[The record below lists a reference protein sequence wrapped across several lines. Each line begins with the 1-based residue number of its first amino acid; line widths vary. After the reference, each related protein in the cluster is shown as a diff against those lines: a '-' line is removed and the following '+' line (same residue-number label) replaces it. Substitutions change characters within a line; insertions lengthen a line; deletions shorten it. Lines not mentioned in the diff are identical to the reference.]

1 MGKLEVGLDGDP
13 ERVTLEE
20 TFQKRGGRGR
30 ELLKLSSRLSI
41 SLCLFLPEGSALNHT
56 KNETLRLFDPHSH
69 STHLFARLRVSV
81 TQKPRYLAGSVG
93 YGSCAQVCVL
103 CIHYRRCGPMTTT
116 ACVACL
122 PTLFS
127 HPTSSFFRR
136 SHARREGGGICEADC
151 CACRG
156 DDTHTRCIDT
166 GCRFHV
172 VSVKSLKGKMCSII
186 FGEIVEMQLWL
197 I

>member
-1 MGKLEVGLDGDP
+1 
-13 ERVTLEE
+13 
-20 TFQKRGGRGR
+20 
-30 ELLKLSSRLSI
+30 
-41 SLCLFLPEGSALNHT
+41 
-56 KNETLRLFDPHSH
+56 
-69 STHLFARLRVSV
+69 
-81 TQKPRYLAGSVG
+81 
-93 YGSCAQVCVL
+93 
-103 CIHYRRCGPMTTT
+103 MTTT

-127 HPTSSFFRR
+127 HHLFLLPPQPCK
-136 SHARREGGGICEADC
+136 EGGGGICEADC
-151 CACRG
+151 CACSG

-186 FGEIVEMQLWL
+186 FGEIVQMQLWL